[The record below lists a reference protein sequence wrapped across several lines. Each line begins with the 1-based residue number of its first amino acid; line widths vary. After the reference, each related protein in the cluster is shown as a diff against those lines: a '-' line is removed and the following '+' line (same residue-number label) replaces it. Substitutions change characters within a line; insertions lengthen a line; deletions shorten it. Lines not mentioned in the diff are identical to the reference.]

1 MEAWP
6 RSWDAPLCQPWTRAA
21 DTSSD
26 VRSFSFPMENDKISL
41 INPKGHD
48 CIVSSYT
55 ALKLLTMSM
64 IQKWEDPLNITAT
77 RALGDVGMFLHA
89 ASPF

>member
-1 MEAWP
+1 MH
-6 RSWDAPLCQPWTRAA
+6 CY
-21 DTSSD
+21 
-26 VRSFSFPMENDKISL
+26 
-41 INPKGHD
+41 
-48 CIVSSYT
+48 VSASYS
-55 ALKLLTMSM
+55 ALKLLTMSI

>member
-1 MEAWP
+1 
-6 RSWDAPLCQPWTRAA
+6 
-21 DTSSD
+21 
-26 VRSFSFPMENDKISL
+26 
-41 INPKGHD
+41 
-48 CIVSSYT
+48 
-55 ALKLLTMSM
+55 MSI